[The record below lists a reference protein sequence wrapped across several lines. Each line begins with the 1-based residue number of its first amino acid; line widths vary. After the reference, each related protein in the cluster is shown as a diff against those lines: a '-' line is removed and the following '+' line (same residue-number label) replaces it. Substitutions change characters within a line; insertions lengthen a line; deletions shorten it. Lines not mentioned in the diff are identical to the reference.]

1 VRPYLLVFAASAGVT
16 FMVTPVVRRLAL
28 WRGWIDQPS
37 DRKVHPRPTP
47 TAGGLAMYVGVA
59 AGLLAARAIPFLSD
73 LSETSSEL
81 DAAFVAAT
89 VVVVLGMVDDTRG
102 VSALGKLAGQVLAA
116 GIVVLLGVQLLY
128 FYFPGQDVLAL
139 QPNLAVPL
147 TVLWIVALMNAVNL
161 VDGLDGLAAGMVAIA
176 AIAFFAYFRTPDGG
190 DQASVAALM
199 STIVAGVALGFLPWN
214 FYPAKIFMGDS
225 GALLLGLLMAVATIS
240 GVGQNLEGPSGGDLA
255 AIAIPIVIPLLV
267 LAVPLLDVV
276 LAIVRRMR
284 KGIGIAHADK
294 EHIHHRLMDI
304 GHSHREAV
312 LLMYLWSALIAGAA
326 LVVAYVDGRVLVGVI
341 LVSAVLVAT
350 VLPRLI
356 RDRNPRGSDRPAGA
370 APSGRRAGRHRR
382 GAAADGSRGD
392 GASVAAS
399 NESSAPASP
408 DGVPLRPESTPALS
422 DAPASSR
429 TRDTA

>member
-1 VRPYLLVFAASAGVT
+1 VRPYLVVFAASAGVT
-16 FMVTPVVRRLAL
+16 FAVTPAVRLLAL
-28 WRGWIDQPS
+28 RLGWIDHPS
-37 DRKVHPRPTP
+37 DRKVHPKPTP
-47 TAGGLAMYVGVA
+47 TAGGLAMYLGVA
-59 AGLLAARAIPFLSD
+59 AGLLAARAIPFLSS
-73 LSETSSEL
+73 LHQTSSEL

-102 VSALGKLAGQVLAA
+102 VSAIGKLAGQVLAA

-128 FYFPGQDVLAL
+128 FYFPGQDVIAL
-139 QPNLAVPL
+139 SPDLAVPL

-214 FYPAKIFMGDS
+214 FHPAKIFMGDS

-255 AIAIPIVIPLLV
+255 AIAIPIAVPLLV

-304 GHSHREAV
+304 GHSHRQAV

-326 LVVAYVDGRVLVGVI
+326 LVVAFVDGRVLVGAI
-341 LVSAVLVAT
+341 LVSAVLVAS

-356 RDRNPRGSDRPAGA
+356 RDRTPRGSDRQSIGVRADHRAGKHR
-370 APSGRRAGRHRR
+370 RRAGSDGR
-382 GAAADGSRGD
+382 GHDAAPAP
-392 GASVAAS
+392 AAS
-399 NESSAPASP
+399 EPAPAEA
-408 DGVPLRPESTPALS
+408 DGVPLRSESTPALS
-422 DAPASSR
+422 DIPATSR
-429 TRDTA
+429 RRDTA

>member
-1 VRPYLLVFAASAGVT
+1 
-16 FMVTPVVRRLAL
+16 
-28 WRGWIDQPS
+28 
-37 DRKVHPRPTP
+37 
-47 TAGGLAMYVGVA
+47 
-59 AGLLAARAIPFLSD
+59 
-73 LSETSSEL
+73 
-81 DAAFVAAT
+81 
-89 VVVVLGMVDDTRG
+89 
-102 VSALGKLAGQVLAA
+102 
-116 GIVVLLGVQLLY
+116 
-128 FYFPGQDVLAL
+128 
-139 QPNLAVPL
+139 
-147 TVLWIVALMNAVNL
+147 
-161 VDGLDGLAAGMVAIA
+161 
-176 AIAFFAYFRTPDGG
+176 
-190 DQASVAALM
+190 
-199 STIVAGVALGFLPWN
+199 
-214 FYPAKIFMGDS
+214 
-225 GALLLGLLMAVATIS
+225 
-240 GVGQNLEGPSGGDLA
+240 VGQNLEGPSGGDLA

-356 RDRNPRGSDRPAGA
+356 RDRNPRGSDRPAPA
-370 APSGRRAGRHRR
+370 APSGRRTGRHRR

-399 NESSAPASP
+399 NESPEPASP